1 MKQLYIDFISNTV
14 GVVAWRVENTLKLLS
29 EGATV
34 PFISRYRKEMTGGL
48 DETMVAQIK
57 VLSEKVMG
65 KNHNVGKYLV
75 QNQQGQRY
83 EMLYFGDLDAFRAC
97 YSASN
102 LIKLVF
108 YPSINEYMG
117 RESVQFIMQ
126 EYDAC
131 EETKP

>member
-57 VLSEKVMG
+57 VLSEKFNDLEQRKSSILETIASQG
-65 KNHNVGKYLV
+65 KLDESLREKIESCVDSTVLEDRYLP
-75 QNQQGQRY
+75 
-83 EMLYFGDLDAFRAC
+83 FR
-97 YSASN
+97 
-102 LIKLVF
+102 
-108 YPSINEYMG
+108 P
-117 RESVQFIMQ
+117 
-126 EYDAC
+126 
-131 EETKP
+131 